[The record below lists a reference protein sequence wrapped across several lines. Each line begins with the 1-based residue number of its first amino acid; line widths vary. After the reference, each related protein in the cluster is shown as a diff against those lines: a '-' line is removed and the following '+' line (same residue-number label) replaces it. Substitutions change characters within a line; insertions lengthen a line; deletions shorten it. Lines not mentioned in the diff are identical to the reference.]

1 MVKLLE
7 KGDFYF
13 KITKV
18 SILLLLCAV
27 ARGAKEKERT
37 RFIVNLLIRRK
48 ETLQNNLAQLE
59 GKEKETQEKLSKL
72 NQQCHHFSFF
82 FVFVFSLSG
91 KFWPQL
97 VCEYG
102 SFAFLAYV

>member
-7 KGDFYF
+7 KGDLCS
-13 KITKV
+13 KIAKV

-59 GKEKETQEKLSKL
+59 GKEKETQEKLSKT
-72 NQQCHHFSFF
+72 NN
-82 FVFVFSLSG
+82 VIISLSS
-91 KFWPQL
+91 L
-97 VCEYG
+97 
-102 SFAFLAYV
+102 FLFSRFRGNLASISL

>member
-7 KGDFYF
+7 KGDFYS
-13 KITKV
+13 KIAKV

-59 GKEKETQEKLSKL
+59 GKEKETQEKLSKT
-72 NQQCHHFSFF
+72 NN
-82 FVFVFSLSG
+82 VIISLSS
-91 KFWPQL
+91 L
-97 VCEYG
+97 
-102 SFAFLAYV
+102 FLFSRFRGNFGLN

>member
-7 KGDFYF
+7 KGDFYS
-13 KITKV
+13 KIAKV

-48 ETLQNNLAQLE
+48 ETLQNNFAQLE
-59 GKEKETQEKLSKL
+59 GKEKETQEKLSKT
-72 NQQCHHFSFF
+72 NN
-82 FVFVFSLSG
+82 VIISLSS
-91 KFWPQL
+91 L
-97 VCEYG
+97 
-102 SFAFLAYV
+102 FLFSRFRGNFGLN

>member
-1 MVKLLE
+1 MVKLLQ
-7 KGDFYF
+7 KGDFYS
-13 KITKV
+13 KIAKV

-59 GKEKETQEKLSKL
+59 GKEKETQEKLSKT
-72 NQQCHHFSFF
+72 NN
-82 FVFVFSLSG
+82 VIISLSS
-91 KFWPQL
+91 L
-97 VCEYG
+97 
-102 SFAFLAYV
+102 FLFSRFRGNFGLN